1 MPKRYKNIL
10 ITGGAGFIGS
20 NASAHFLE
28 KGDNVTVFDNFS
40 RKGSETNAKWLTDHY
55 PKNVEIVNADIVV
68 NKKVLSRLVEKSD
81 AVLHLAGQVAVTTS
95 VRDPRNDFKV
105 NAYGTLNVLEAI
117 RMSSN
122 KPALVYSS
130 TNKVYGEML
139 DTKVLMN
146 KTRYTYKDY
155 PNGISEKSQLDFHS
169 PYGCSKGC
177 ADQYVK
183 DYAKIYGLKTVVFRQ
198 SCIYGPRQM
207 GIEDQG
213 WVAWFVIAALNKKPI
228 TVYGDGKQVRDLL
241 YIDDLC
247 EAYELAL
254 NNMNKIS
261 GEVFNIGGGVKNTL
275 SVWEELA
282 PILERYLSMKINVS
296 YSNWRPGDQKIFIS
310 DITKIK
316 KALGWEPKT
325 SVEDGI
331 IKLCEW
337 VKNNKAAFRYLSSQ
351 SVLSPFPG

>member
-1 MPKRYKNIL
+1 MSKKYKNIL

-20 NASAHFLE
+20 NAAAYFLK
-28 KGDNVTVFDNFS
+28 KGIKVTILDNFS
-40 RKGSETNAKWLTDHY
+40 RKGSEINAEWLVSQY
-55 PKNVEIVNADIVV
+55 PKNIEIIRADITI
-68 NKKVLSRLVEKSD
+68 NQKILARLVEKSD

-95 VRDPRNDFKV
+95 VDDPRQDFKV

-117 RMSSN
+117 RQSSN
-122 KPALVYSS
+122 KPPIIYSS

-139 DTKVLMN
+139 DVKVVKQ
-146 KTRYTYKDY
+146 KTRYAYKDK
-155 PNGISEKSQLDFHS
+155 PNGISEEVQLDFHS

-183 DYAKIYGLKTVVFRQ
+183 DYANIYGLKTVVFRQ

-213 WVAWFVIAALNKKPI
+213 WIAWFIIATLNEKPL

-254 NNMNKIS
+254 INIDKIN
-261 GEVFNIGGGVKNTL
+261 GEVFNIGGGIKNTL
-275 SVWEELA
+275 SVWSELG
-282 PILERYLSMKINVS
+282 PILEKYLTKKIDVS
-296 YSNWRPGDQKIFIS
+296 YADWRPGDQKIFVS
-310 DITKIK
+310 DISKIK
-316 KALGWEPKT
+316 KMLGWYPKT
-325 SVEDGI
+325 NIEEGI
-331 IKLCEW
+331 YKLYHW
-337 VKNNKAAFRYLSSQ
+337 VSDNKKAFKYINNPDL
-351 SVLSPFPG
+351 